1 MKKLRKIF
9 ACLAGSALL
18 LGLSA
23 CSDID
28 ESNEAASYAGGKG
41 IVRFAI
47 SENEDSV
54 LKDARTVFPVT
65 GNASEFTNITLG
77 YKTYSYSSSST
88 ELGKWSTYDEL
99 KNFEV
104 ALSTG
109 SYYFTITAERYGATF
124 TQTTGKTTVEAGK
137 SFTLTFDSLSVP
149 YSSESVGK
157 ISVTLKFPSS
167 IASSISKVYA
177 GYSEDSS
184 YSAGHGNSEESELTY
199 DSETTSATFTR
210 EKAKSGN
217 NVLYFLAKD
226 ADGKQIFVYPL
237 IVQVKAGYLSSAT
250 IDASTGDA
258 ITQDASRMV
267 KVTYKVNDET
277 ATATDYVQNYYPGC
291 AIVGITTTK
300 FSVTGKKFTQWN
312 TAADGTGTTYNENNT
327 PDLTENTTLYAIW
340 VDASAKIVTY
350 NSNYP
355 IGANTSVTQ
364 PAEGTFSIKS
374 VEDTGFAVKGYKF
387 TGWNRAK
394 DGSSTSMIVG
404 DKLSIE
410 TDITLFAQWRPY
422 EITYDMNGGS
432 DDKEFSE
439 KIDNKTL
446 GTGTVT
452 AKIPSQKYD
461 YYTFLGWST
470 SPNAA
475 SATYTKGVSISL
487 SDDTT
492 LYAVWKLGTIVEDEN
507 TISVGSNSTV
517 SLPFIILKSESLSLT
532 MYASGS
538 AGLDFYIQQANST
551 GGYLNIYS
559 YKGVTSSTTK
569 TISLDAGEYKIVV
582 GNENI
587 LLSKSAKRT
596 LKSAD

>member
-23 CSDID
+23 CSDIE
-28 ESNEAASYAGGKG
+28 ESNEAASYAGDKG

-77 YKTYSYSSSST
+77 YKTSSYSLLST
-88 ELGKWSTYDEL
+88 ELGKWSTYDEF

-124 TQTTGKTTVEAGK
+124 SQTTGKTTVEAGK
-137 SFTLTFDSLSVP
+137 SFTLTFDSLTVTST
-149 YSSESVGK
+149 SETTGK

-177 GYSEDSS
+177 GHSADFSYFSEF
-184 YSAGHGNSEESELTY
+184 TY

-210 EKAKSGN
+210 ENAKSGN
-217 NVLYFLAKD
+217 YVLYFLAKD

-237 IVQVKAGYLSSAT
+237 IVQVKAGYLSSKT
-250 IDASTGDA
+250 IDASTEDA

-277 ATATDYVQNYYPGC
+277 ATATDYVQDYYPGC
-291 AIVGITTTK
+291 GLLGLEKTG

-312 TAADGTGTTYNENNT
+312 TAADGSGTTYNENNT
-327 PDLTENTTLYAIW
+327 PDLSEATTLYAIW
-340 VDASAKIVTY
+340 VDASAKLVTY

-355 IGANTSVTQ
+355 IGVDTSVTQ
-364 PAEGTFSIKS
+364 PAEGTFSVKS
-374 VEDTGFAVKGYKF
+374 VEDTGFAVAGYKF

-394 DGSSTSMIVG
+394 DGSSTSMSVG
-404 DKLSIE
+404 DELSIE
-410 TDITLFAQWRPY
+410 TDIALFAQWRPY
-422 EITYDMNGGS
+422 KITYDMNGGS
-432 DDKEFSE
+432 DDKEFDE
-439 KIDNKTL
+439 EIDNKTL
-446 GTGTVT
+446 GSGTIT

-461 YYTFLGWST
+461 YYTFLGWSA

-487 SDDTT
+487 SDDTR
-492 LYAVWKLGTIVEDEN
+492 LYAVWKLGTIVEDKAV
-507 TISVGSNSTV
+507 SVS
-517 SLPFIILKSESLSLT
+517 
-532 MYASGS
+532 
-538 AGLDFYIQQANST
+538 
-551 GGYLNIYS
+551 
-559 YKGVTSSTTK
+559 SSTTQTTLSFTLLEDELVYLK
-569 TISLDAGEYKIVV
+569 MVSSDALYFYLYNSSSSLVYSSGKLNGSTDTETK
-582 GNENI
+582 
-587 LLSKSAKRT
+587 LLSADTYTLKIENKNIVSTHKGSVT

>member
-1 MKKLRKIF
+1 MKKIKKLIAFF
-9 ACLAGSALL
+9 ASTALL
-18 LGLSA
+18 LGFSA

-28 ESNEAASYAGGKG
+28 ESSESSSYPTDKG

-47 SENEDSV
+47 SENEESSGSE
-54 LKDARTVFPVT
+54 ARTVFPVT

-77 YKTYSYSSSST
+77 YKTYSYSSLST

-99 KNFEV
+99 KDFE
-104 ALSTG
+104 AAISSG

-124 TQTTGKTTVEAGK
+124 SQTTGKTTVEAGK
-137 SFTLTFDSLSVP
+137 SFTLTFDSLAVNST
-149 YSSESVGK
+149 SETTGK

-184 YSAGHGNSEESELTY
+184 YSAGHGNSEETELTY

-237 IVQVKAGYLSSAT
+237 IVQVKAGYLSSKT

-291 AIVGITTTK
+291 GLLGLEKTG
-300 FSVTGKKFTQWN
+300 FSVAGKKFTQWN

-340 VDASAKIVTY
+340 VDASTKLVTY

-355 IGANTSVTQ
+355 IGVDTSVTQ
-364 PAEGTFSIKS
+364 LAEGTFSVKS

-394 DGSSTSMIVG
+394 DGSSTSMSVG
-404 DKLSIE
+404 DELRSIE
-410 TDITLFAQWRPY
+410 NDIALFAQWRPY
-422 EITYDMNGGS
+422 KITYDMNGGS

-439 KIDNKTL
+439 EIDNKTL

-461 YYTFLGWST
+461 YYTFLGWSK
-470 SPNAA
+470 SD
-475 SATYTKGVSISL
+475 SATTATYKAGSSISVT
-487 SDDTT
+487 DDTT
-492 LYAVWKLGTIVEDEN
+492 LYAVWKLGTIVEDKAV
-507 TISVGSNSTV
+507 SVKRSSNEIITE
-517 SLPFIILKSESLSLT
+517 FTILKAENLDLFITPTEQDLTYIISKESEVVYNSGNIGTKITKQISLT
-532 MYASGS
+532 KGTYTLKAHNTESIG
-538 AGLDFYIQQANST
+538 FANT
-551 GGYLNIYS
+551 AN
-559 YKGVTSSTTK
+559 V
-569 TISLDAGEYKIVV
+569 
-582 GNENI
+582 
-587 LLSKSAKRT
+587 T
-596 LKSAD
+596 LKSSY

>member
-28 ESNEAASYAGGKG
+28 ESNEAASYAGDKG

-137 SFTLTFDSLSVP
+137 SFTLTFDSLTVAST
-149 YSSESVGK
+149 SETTGK
-157 ISVTLKFPSS
+157 ISVTLKLPSS
-167 IASSISKVYA
+167 VASSMSKVYA
-177 GYSEDSS
+177 RFKNASSENYETKEVD
-184 YSAGHGNSEESELTY
+184 Y
-199 DSETTSATFTR
+199 DSNSSSATFTC
-210 EKAKSGN
+210 EKADAGLNILFFGVDDSEGN
-217 NVLYFLAKD
+217 R
-226 ADGKQIFVYPL
+226 IFAYPL
-237 IVQVKAGYLSSAT
+237 VVQVKAGYLSSAT

-327 PDLTENTTLYAIW
+327 PDLTSDTILYAIW
-340 VDASAKIVTY
+340 VDASTKLVTY

-355 IGANTSVTQ
+355 IGVDTSVIQ
-364 PAEGTFSIKS
+364 PAVGEFFIKS

-394 DGSSTSMIVG
+394 DGSSTIMEVG
-404 DKLSIE
+404 VSYNIDS
-410 TDITLFAQWRPY
+410 DRTLFAQWRPY
-422 EITYDMNGGS
+422 KITYDMNGGS

-439 KIDNKTL
+439 EIDNKIL
-446 GTGTVT
+446 GSGTIT

-492 LYAVWKLGTIVEDEN
+492 LYAVWKLGTIVEDKAV
-507 TISVGSNSTV
+507 SVKRSSNEIITE
-517 SLPFIILKSESLSLT
+517 FTILKAENLDLFITPTEQDLTYIISKESESVYNSGNIGTKTTKQISLT
-532 MYASGS
+532 KGTYTLKAYNTESIG
-538 AGLDFYIQQANST
+538 FANT
-551 GGYLNIYS
+551 AN
-559 YKGVTSSTTK
+559 V
-569 TISLDAGEYKIVV
+569 
-582 GNENI
+582 
-587 LLSKSAKRT
+587 T
-596 LKSAD
+596 LKSSY

>member
-1 MKKLRKIF
+1 MKKIKKLIAFF
-9 ACLAGSALL
+9 ASTALL
-18 LGLSA
+18 LGFSA

-28 ESNEAASYAGGKG
+28 ESSESSSYPTDKG

-99 KNFEV
+99 KDFE
-104 ALSTG
+104 AAISSG

-124 TQTTGKTTVEAGK
+124 SQTTGKTTVEAGK
-137 SFTLTFDSLSVP
+137 SFTLTFDALTVNST
-149 YSSESVGK
+149 SETTGK

-184 YSAGHGNSEESELTY
+184 YSAGYGTSEESELTY

-226 ADGKQIFVYPL
+226 ADEKQIFVYPL
-237 IVQVKAGYLSSAT
+237 IVQVKAGYLSSKT

-277 ATATDYVQNYYPGC
+277 ATATDYVQEYYPGC
-291 AIVGITTTK
+291 GLLGLEKTG

-312 TAADGTGTTYNENNT
+312 TAADGTGTTYNENIT
-327 PDLTENTTLYAIW
+327 PDLTSDTILYAIW
-340 VDASAKIVTY
+340 VDASTKLVTY

-355 IGANTSVTQ
+355 IGVDTSVIQ
-364 PAEGTFSIKS
+364 PAVGEFFIKS

-404 DKLSIE
+404 DKLSSIPN
-410 TDITLFAQWRPY
+410 DITLFAQWRPY
-422 EITYDMNGGS
+422 KITYDMNGGS

-439 KIDNKTL
+439 EIDNKTL

-452 AKIPSQKYD
+452 RKIPSQKYD

-475 SATYTKGVSISL
+475 SATYKAGSSISVT
-487 SDDTT
+487 DDTT

-507 TISVGSNSTV
+507 IDLSGAIGLDEKFTIIKKENLVWDIYCSNGV
-517 SLPFIILKSESLSLT
+517 
-532 MYASGS
+532 
-538 AGLDFYIQQANST
+538 DFYI
-551 GGYLNIYS
+551 
-559 YKGVTSSTTK
+559 K
-569 TISLDAGEYKIVV
+569 DAGNNVV
-582 GNENI
+582 KSEINVKTKKVINVSLESGTYSI
-587 LLSKSAKRT
+587 LVRRDTSIGTKSAKCT

>member
-1 MKKLRKIF
+1 MKNLRKIF

-28 ESNEAASYAGGKG
+28 ESNEAASYAGDKG

-77 YKTYSYSSSST
+77 YKTYSYSSLST

-99 KNFEV
+99 KDFE
-104 ALSTG
+104 AAISSG

-124 TQTTGKTTVEAGK
+124 SQTTGKTTVEAGK
-137 SFTLTFDSLSVP
+137 SFTLTFDSLTVAST
-149 YSSESVGK
+149 SETTGI
-157 ISVTLKFPSS
+157 ISVTLKLPSS
-167 IASSISKVYA
+167 VASSMSKVYA
-177 GYSEDSS
+177 RFKNASSENYETKEVD
-184 YSAGHGNSEESELTY
+184 Y
-199 DSETTSATFTR
+199 DSNSSSATFTC
-210 EKAKSGN
+210 EKADAGLNILFFGVDDAAGN
-217 NVLYFLAKD
+217 R
-226 ADGKQIFVYPL
+226 IFAYPL
-237 IVQVKAGYLSSAT
+237 VVQVKAGYLSSAT
-250 IDASTGDA
+250 IDASVGEEV
-258 ITQDASRMV
+258 TQDATRMV

-300 FSVTGKKFTQWN
+300 FSVAGKKFTQWN

-327 PDLTENTTLYAIW
+327 PDLTSDTILYAIW
-340 VDASAKIVTY
+340 VDANAKLVTY

-355 IGANTSVTQ
+355 IGADTSVTQ
-364 PAEGTFSIKS
+364 PAEGTFSVKS

-394 DGSSTSMIVG
+394 DGSSTIIEVG
-404 DKLSIE
+404 VSYNIDS
-410 TDITLFAQWRPY
+410 DRTLFAQWRPY
-422 EITYDMNGGS
+422 KITYDMNGGS
-432 DDKEFSE
+432 DDKEFDE
-439 KIDNKTL
+439 EIDNKTL
-446 GTGTVT
+446 GTGTIT

>member
-1 MKKLRKIF
+1 MKKIKKLIAFF
-9 ACLAGSALL
+9 ASTTLL
-18 LGLSA
+18 LGFSA

-28 ESNEAASYAGGKG
+28 ESSESSSYPTDKG

-99 KNFEV
+99 KDFE
-104 ALSTG
+104 AAISSG

-124 TQTTGKTTVEAGK
+124 SQTTGKTSVEAGK

-177 GYSEDSS
+177 GYSEDSY
-184 YSAGHGNSEESELTY
+184 YSAGYGTSEESELTY
-199 DSETTSATFTR
+199 DSETSSATFTR

-237 IVQVKAGYLSSAT
+237 IVQVKAGYLSSKT

-258 ITQDASRMV
+258 ITQDATRMV

-277 ATATDYVQNYYPGC
+277 ATASDYVQNYYPGC
-291 AIVGITTTK
+291 GLLGLEKTG
-300 FSVTGKKFTQWN
+300 FSVAGKKFTQWN

-327 PDLTENTTLYAIW
+327 PDLTSDTILYAIW
-340 VDASAKIVTY
+340 VDASTKLVTY

-355 IGANTSVTQ
+355 SGADTSVTQ
-364 PAEGTFSIKS
+364 PAEGSFSVKS

-394 DGSSTSMIVG
+394 DGSSTSMEVG
-404 DKLSIE
+404 GSYNIDS
-410 TDITLFAQWRPY
+410 DRTLFAQWRPY
-422 EITYDMNGGS
+422 KITYDMNGGS
-432 DDKEFSE
+432 DDKEFDE
-439 KIDNKTL
+439 EIDNKTL
-446 GTGTVT
+446 GSGTIT

-475 SATYTKGVSISL
+475 SATYKAGSSISVT
-487 SDDTT
+487 DDTT
-492 LYAVWKLGTIVEDEN
+492 LYAVWKLGTIVENDAV
-507 TISVGSNSTV
+507 SVKRSSNEIITE
-517 SLPFIILKSESLSLT
+517 FTILKDESLDLFITPTEQDLTYIISKESESVYNSGNIGTKTTKQISLT
-532 MYASGS
+532 KGTYTLKAYNTESIG
-538 AGLDFYIQQANST
+538 FANT
-551 GGYLNIYS
+551 AN
-559 YKGVTSSTTK
+559 V
-569 TISLDAGEYKIVV
+569 
-582 GNENI
+582 
-587 LLSKSAKRT
+587 T
-596 LKSAD
+596 LKSSY

>member
-28 ESNEAASYAGGKG
+28 ESNEAASYAGDKG

-137 SFTLTFDSLSVP
+137 SFTLTFDSLTVAST
-149 YSSESVGK
+149 SETTGK
-157 ISVTLKFPSS
+157 ISVTLKLPSS
-167 IASSISKVYA
+167 VASSMSKVYA
-177 GYSEDSS
+177 RFKNASSENYETKEVD
-184 YSAGHGNSEESELTY
+184 Y
-199 DSETTSATFTR
+199 DSNSSSATFTC
-210 EKAKSGN
+210 EKADAGLNILFFGVDDSEGN
-217 NVLYFLAKD
+217 R
-226 ADGKQIFVYPL
+226 IFAYPL
-237 IVQVKAGYLSSAT
+237 VVQVKAGYLSSAT

-327 PDLTENTTLYAIW
+327 PDLTSDTILYAIW
-340 VDASAKIVTY
+340 VDASTKLVTY

-364 PAEGTFSIKS
+364 PAVGKFSIKS

-394 DGSSTSMIVG
+394 DGSSTIMEVG
-404 DKLSIE
+404 VSYNIDS
-410 TDITLFAQWRPY
+410 DRTLFAQWRPY
-422 EITYDMNGGS
+422 KITYDMNGGS

-439 KIDNKTL
+439 EIDNKIL
-446 GTGTVT
+446 GSGTIT

-492 LYAVWKLGTIVEDEN
+492 LYAVWKLGTIVEDKAV
-507 TISVGSNSTV
+507 SVKRSSNEIITE
-517 SLPFIILKSESLSLT
+517 FTILKAENLDLFITPTEQDLTYIISKESESVYNSGNIGTKTTKQISLT
-532 MYASGS
+532 KGTYTLKAYNTESIG
-538 AGLDFYIQQANST
+538 FANT
-551 GGYLNIYS
+551 AN
-559 YKGVTSSTTK
+559 V
-569 TISLDAGEYKIVV
+569 
-582 GNENI
+582 
-587 LLSKSAKRT
+587 T
-596 LKSAD
+596 LKSSY

>member
-1 MKKLRKIF
+1 MKKIKKLIAFF
-9 ACLAGSALL
+9 ASTALL
-18 LGLSA
+18 LGFSA

-28 ESNEAASYAGGKG
+28 ESSESSSYPTDKG

-47 SENEDSV
+47 SENEESSV
-54 LKDARTVFPVT
+54 SEARTVFPVT
-65 GNASEFTNITLG
+65 GTASEFTNITLS
-77 YKTYSYSSSST
+77 YKTSNYSWAEST
-88 ELGKWSTYDEL
+88 ELGNWKTYSEL
-99 KNFEV
+99 TDFKA

-124 TQTTGKTTVEAGK
+124 SQTTGKTTVEAGK

-177 GYSEDSS
+177 GYSEDSY
-184 YSAGHGNSEESELTY
+184 YSAGYGTSEESELTY

-277 ATATDYVQNYYPGC
+277 ATASDYVQDYYPGC
-291 AIVGITTTK
+291 GLLGLEKTG
-300 FSVTGKKFTQWN
+300 FSVAGKKFTQWN
-312 TAADGTGTTYNENNT
+312 TAADGSGTTYNENNT
-327 PDLTENTTLYAIW
+327 PDLTSDTILYAIW
-340 VDASAKIVTY
+340 VDASTKLVTY

-364 PAEGTFSIKS
+364 PAEGTFSVKS
-374 VEDTGFAVKGYKF
+374 VEDKGFAVAGYKF

-394 DGSSTSMIVG
+394 DGSSTSMTVG
-404 DKLSIE
+404 DELSIE
-410 TDITLFAQWRPY
+410 TDISLFAQWRPY
-422 EITYDMNGGS
+422 KITYDMNGGS

-439 KIDNKTL
+439 EIDNKTL

-475 SATYTKGVSISL
+475 SATYKAGSSISVT
-487 SDDTT
+487 DDTT
-492 LYAVWKLGTIVEDEN
+492 LYAVWKLGTIVEDKAV
-507 TISVGSNSTV
+507 SVS
-517 SLPFIILKSESLSLT
+517 
-532 MYASGS
+532 
-538 AGLDFYIQQANST
+538 
-551 GGYLNIYS
+551 
-559 YKGVTSSTTK
+559 SSTIQTTLSFTLLEDELVYLKMVSSDALYFYLYNSSSSLVYSSEKLNGTTDTK
-569 TISLDAGEYKIVV
+569 TK
-582 GNENI
+582 
-587 LLSKSAKRT
+587 LLSADTYTLKIENKNFFSAHEGAVT

>member
-1 MKKLRKIF
+1 MKKIKKLIAFF
-9 ACLAGSALL
+9 ASTALL
-18 LGLSA
+18 LGFSA

-28 ESNEAASYAGGKG
+28 ESSESSSYPTDKG

-47 SENEDSV
+47 SENEESSV
-54 LKDARTVFPVT
+54 SEARTVFPVT
-65 GNASEFTNITLG
+65 GTASEFTNITLS
-77 YKTYSYSSSST
+77 YKTSNYSWAEST
-88 ELGKWSTYDEL
+88 ELGNWKTYSEL
-99 KNFEV
+99 TDFKA

-124 TQTTGKTTVEAGK
+124 SQTTGKTTVEAGK

-226 ADGKQIFVYPL
+226 ADEKQIFVYPL
-237 IVQVKAGYLSSAT
+237 IVQVKAGYLSSKT

-277 ATATDYVQNYYPGC
+277 ATASDYVQDYYPGC
-291 AIVGITTTK
+291 GLLGLEKTG
-300 FSVTGKKFTQWN
+300 FSVAGKKFTQWN

-327 PDLTENTTLYAIW
+327 PDLTSDTTLYAIW
-340 VDASAKIVTY
+340 VDASTKLVTY

-364 PAEGTFSIKS
+364 PAEGSFSVKS
-374 VEDTGFAVKGYKF
+374 VEDTGFAVAGYKF

-394 DGSSTSMIVG
+394 DGSSTSMSVG
-404 DKLSIE
+404 DERSIE

-422 EITYDMNGGS
+422 KITYDMNGGS

-439 KIDNKTL
+439 EIDNKTL
-446 GTGTVT
+446 GSGTIT

-475 SATYTKGVSISL
+475 SSTYTKGVSISL

-492 LYAVWKLGTIVEDEN
+492 LYAVWKLGTIVEDKAVSVKSNE
-507 TISVGSNSTV
+507 TISVTNFTIV
-517 SLPFIILKSESLSLT
+517 KSEVLELIVSPTEQALT
-532 MYASGS
+532 YIITNESGEV
-538 AGLDFYIQQANST
+538 YNS
-551 GGYLNIYS
+551 GNIET
-559 YKGVTSSTTK
+559 KTTK
-569 TISLDAGEYKIVV
+569 TISLDTGTYTLKAKNTEKI
-582 GNENI
+582 GFANTANI
-587 LLSKSAKRT
+587 T

>member
-1 MKKLRKIF
+1 MKKIKKLIAFF
-9 ACLAGSALL
+9 ASTALL
-18 LGLSA
+18 LGFSA

-28 ESNEAASYAGGKG
+28 ESNEAASYAGDKG

-65 GNASEFTNITLG
+65 GTASEFTNITLS
-77 YKTYSYSSSST
+77 YKTSTYSWAEST
-88 ELGKWSTYDEL
+88 ELGNWKTYSEL
-99 KNFEV
+99 TDFEA

-137 SFTLTFDSLSVP
+137 SFTLTFDSLTVAST
-149 YSSESVGK
+149 SETTGK
-157 ISVTLKFPSS
+157 ISVTLKLPSS
-167 IASSISKVYA
+167 VASSMSKVYA
-177 GYSEDSS
+177 RFKNASSES
-184 YSAGHGNSEESELTY
+184 YETKEVDY
-199 DSETTSATFTR
+199 DSNSSSAIFTC
-210 EKAKSGN
+210 EKADAGLNILFFGVDDAAGN
-217 NVLYFLAKD
+217 R
-226 ADGKQIFVYPL
+226 IFAYPL
-237 IVQVKAGYLSSAT
+237 VVQVKAGYLSSAT
-250 IDASTGDA
+250 IDASVGEEV
-258 ITQDASRMV
+258 TQDATRMV

-327 PDLTENTTLYAIW
+327 PDLTSDTILYAIW
-340 VDASAKIVTY
+340 VDASTKLVTY

-355 IGANTSVTQ
+355 IGVDTSVIQ
-364 PAEGTFSIKS
+364 PAVGEFFIKS

-394 DGSSTSMIVG
+394 DGSSTIMEVG
-404 DKLSIE
+404 VSYNIDS
-410 TDITLFAQWRPY
+410 DRTLFAQWRPY
-422 EITYDMNGGS
+422 KITYDMNGGS

-439 KIDNKTL
+439 EIDNKTL
-446 GTGTVT
+446 GSGTIT

-475 SATYTKGVSISL
+475 SATYKAGSSISVT
-487 SDDTT
+487 DDTR
-492 LYAVWKLGTIVEDEN
+492 LYAVWKLGTIVEDKAV
-507 TISVGSNSTV
+507 SVS
-517 SLPFIILKSESLSLT
+517 SLT
-532 MYASGS
+532 TQTTLSFTLLKDELVYLKMVSSDALYFYLYNSSSSLVYSSGKLN
-538 AGLDFYIQQANST
+538 GST
-551 GGYLNIYS
+551 D
-559 YKGVTSSTTK
+559 TETK
-569 TISLDAGEYKIVV
+569 
-582 GNENI
+582 
-587 LLSKSAKRT
+587 LLSADTYTLKIENKNIASTHKGSVT

>member
-23 CSDID
+23 CSDIE
-28 ESNEAASYAGGKG
+28 ESNEAASYAGDKG

-77 YKTYSYSSSST
+77 YKTSSYSSLST
-88 ELGKWSTYDEL
+88 ELGKWSTYDEF

-124 TQTTGKTTVEAGK
+124 SQTTGKTTVEAGK
-137 SFTLTFDSLSVP
+137 SFTLTFDSLTVTST
-149 YSSESVGK
+149 SETTGK

-177 GYSEDSS
+177 GHSADFSYFSEF
-184 YSAGHGNSEESELTY
+184 TY

-210 EKAKSGN
+210 EKVKSGN
-217 NVLYFLAKD
+217 YVLYFLAKD

-237 IVQVKAGYLSSAT
+237 IVQVKAGYLSSKT
-250 IDASTGDA
+250 IDASVEEEV
-258 ITQDASRMV
+258 TQDASRMV

-277 ATATDYVQNYYPGC
+277 ATATDYVQDYYPGC
-291 AIVGITTTK
+291 GLLGLEKTG

-312 TAADGTGTTYNENNT
+312 TAADGSGTTYNENNT
-327 PDLTENTTLYAIW
+327 PDLSEATTLYAIW
-340 VDASAKIVTY
+340 VDASAKLVTY

-355 IGANTSVTQ
+355 IGVDTSVTQ
-364 PAEGTFSIKS
+364 PAEGTFSVKS
-374 VEDTGFAVKGYKF
+374 VEDTGFAVAGYKF

-394 DGSSTSMIVG
+394 DGTSTIMEVG
-404 DKLSIE
+404 GSYNIDS
-410 TDITLFAQWRPY
+410 DRTLYAQWRPY
-422 EITYDMNGGS
+422 KITYDMNGGS

-439 KIDNKTL
+439 EIDNKTL
-446 GTGTVT
+446 GSGTIT

-461 YYTFLGWST
+461 YYTFLGWSA

-475 SATYTKGVSISL
+475 SATYKAGSSISVT
-487 SDDTT
+487 DDTR

-507 TISVGSNSTV
+507 IDLSGAIGLDEKFTIIKKENLVWDIYCSNGV
-517 SLPFIILKSESLSLT
+517 
-532 MYASGS
+532 
-538 AGLDFYIQQANST
+538 DFYI
-551 GGYLNIYS
+551 
-559 YKGVTSSTTK
+559 K
-569 TISLDAGEYKIVV
+569 DAGNNIVKSEINVKTKKIINVSLES
-582 GNENI
+582 GTYSI
-587 LLSKSAKRT
+587 LVRRDTIFGTKSAKCT